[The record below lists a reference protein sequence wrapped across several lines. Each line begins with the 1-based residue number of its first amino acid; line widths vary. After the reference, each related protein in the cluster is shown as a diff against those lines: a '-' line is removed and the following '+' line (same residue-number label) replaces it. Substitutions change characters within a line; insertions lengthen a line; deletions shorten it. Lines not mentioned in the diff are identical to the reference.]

1 MTTVRQEYRTTKTST
16 KRLVRLRSRQS
27 LERIISLF
35 PLVTYVNMETD
46 KDVIKARKL
55 IESLKLRVGK

>member
-1 MTTVRQEYRTTKTST
+1 MITVRQEYRTTKTST
-16 KRLVRLRSRQS
+16 KRLVKY

-46 KDVIKARKL
+46 EDVIKARKL
-55 IESLKLRVGK
+55 IESLKVRVKV

>member
-16 KRLVRLRSRQS
+16 KRLVKS

-46 KDVIKARKL
+46 EDVIKARKL
-55 IESLKLRVGK
+55 IDQLRVKT

>member
-1 MTTVRQEYRTTKTST
+1 MTTARQEYRTTKTST
-16 KRLVRLRSRQS
+16 KRLVKYRLNSQP

-46 KDVIKARKL
+46 EDVIRARKL
-55 IESLKLRVGK
+55 IEQLRVGK

>member
-1 MTTVRQEYRTTKTST
+1 MKQEYRTTKTST
-16 KRLVRLRSRQS
+16 KRLVKS

-46 KDVIKARKL
+46 EDVMRARKL
-55 IESLKLRVGK
+55 IDQLRVKK

>member
-1 MTTVRQEYRTTKTST
+1 MTVRQQEYRTTKTST
-16 KRLVRLRSRQS
+16 KRLVKS

-35 PLVTYVNMETD
+35 PEVTYVNMETD
-46 KDVIKARKL
+46 EDVIKARKL

>member
-1 MTTVRQEYRTTKTST
+1 MTTIRQEYRTTKTST
-16 KRLVRLRSRQS
+16 KRLVKS

-46 KDVIKARKL
+46 EDVMRARKL
-55 IESLKLRVGK
+55 IESLKLRVKK

>member
-1 MTTVRQEYRTTKTST
+1 MTTEYRTTKTST
-16 KRLVRLRSRQS
+16 KRLVKS

-46 KDVIKARKL
+46 EDVIKARKL
-55 IESLKLRVGK
+55 IDQLRVKT

>member
-1 MTTVRQEYRTTKTST
+1 MKLEYRTTKTST
-16 KRLVRLRSRQS
+16 KRLVKS

-46 KDVIKARKL
+46 ADVIKARKL
-55 IESLKLRVGK
+55 IESLRVKT

>member
-1 MTTVRQEYRTTKTST
+1 MTTEYRTTKTST
-16 KRLVRLRSRQS
+16 KRLVKS

-46 KDVIKARKL
+46 EDVMRARKL
-55 IESLKLRVGK
+55 IESLKGRSEK